1 MNDAQIKF
9 LRVFQFYQGD
19 RNKTLKA
26 CGIEENHLSLW
37 MQDDD
42 FVQNFNG
49 TQNEIIQNILT
60 DFRFNYI
67 RMVQELIVKGY
78 RETETSWKSE
88 TSKNGV
94 TTLNWGR
101 KKKLKMIPHSYL
113 KDLLNYNNVESSINN
128 LAQQGLIPRSMARRF
143 LSTAQ
148 EYQSKLAACFGD
160 NDDDSKFSDERAIAL
175 IKQALLG
182 NGEEIG

>member
-37 MQDDD
+37 MEDDD
-42 FVQNFNG
+42 FTQNFNG
-49 TQNEIIQNILT
+49 TQSEIIQNILS

-78 RETETSWKSE
+78 KESTVIRTFQT
-88 TSKNGV
+88 TKNGV
-94 TTLNWGR
+94 ATI
-101 KKKLKMIPHSYL
+101 KKSSKHTRKMIPHAYL
-113 KDLLNYNNVESSINN
+113 KDLLNYNNVENSINN

-148 EYQSKLAACFGD
+148 EYQSKLASCFAA
-160 NDDDSKFSDERAIAL
+160 DDSNDKFSDERAIKV

-182 NGEEIG
+182 SDGEIG